1 MFHYMTMF
9 VCTIASLAY
18 LTMAMGYGKYY
29 VGAVRAALTH
39 ITGQNLC

>member
-9 VCTIASLAY
+9 VCLIASLAY

-29 VGAVRAALTH
+29 VGVVRVALNH
-39 ITGQNLC
+39 LLQPNLR